1 MRIRTFDCVR
11 GYGALVVLFAHLP
24 VLAGSS
30 VSRLF
35 NFSVYQFNIGYIL
48 LDMFFVMSGFLITSI
63 ILQEKEKNTFS
74 FKQFYL
80 NRSLRIFPI
89 YYLTI
94 ILVAVFISTDY
105 LIYPLFF
112 IANYFFAFHNEVHP
126 LNNTWT
132 LAVEEHFYLLWPVLL
147 SAFSLKQCKIITG
160 FIIPL
165 TALITVIIVS
175 YILDPDTA
183 SSLVYLGTTTR
194 CLSISLGAFLAFNKS
209 WLINLSKQRFEKII
223 LSCIGIYILFYFMP
237 VLPVLNK
244 VPQYARLVC
253 IVPVISTLLIII
265 SFRVNFSG
273 DTLLKKIIFNDV
285 INYIGLMSYGLY
297 LFHYPVF
304 YYFHMID
311 WQTPVT
317 DDTGTYWLAIAS
329 AFLLTIISYHFVEKP
344 VIRFGRKISFSNKA
358 SEIRYKNT
366 FLEGYRESNTF
377 Q

>member
-1 MRIRTFDCVR
+1 MR

-30 VSRLF
+30 VSKLF

-63 ILQEKEKNTFS
+63 ILHEKEKNTFS

-94 ILVAVFISTDY
+94 ILVAVFISTDH
-105 LIYPLFF
+105 LIYPVFF

-132 LAVEEHFYLLWPVLL
+132 LAVEEHFYLFWPILL
-147 SAFSLKQCKIITG
+147 SAFSFKQCKIITG
-160 FIIPL
+160 LIIPL
-165 TALITVIIVS
+165 IAFMTVI
-175 YILDPDTA
+175 TA
-183 SSLVYLGTTTR
+183 PYLFESNVAGEFVYLGTTTR
-194 CLSISLGAFLAFNKS
+194 CLSISLGSYLAFNKS
-209 WLINLSKQRFEKII
+209 WLTNLSKNGFKKII
-223 LSCIGIYILFYFMP
+223 FLCIGVYVLFYFMP

-265 SFRVNFSG
+265 SYRVNFS
-273 DTLLKKIIFNDV
+273 DNTLIKKIIFNDV

-304 YYFHMID
+304 YFFGMID

-317 DDTGTYWLAIAS
+317 NDAFTYWLAILS
-329 AFLLTIISYHFVEKP
+329 AFLLTVVSYHFIEKP
-344 VIRFGRKISFSNKA
+344 IISFGRKITLNKKTRDY
-358 SEIRYKNT
+358 ERRYENI
-366 FLEGYRESNTF
+366 FVEGYRKSSTL
-377 Q
+377 